1 MGYYNFKMFTFK
13 QKGEREREREIESKE
28 NGYIKL
34 LWLNY
39 KLKS

>member
-1 MGYYNFKMFTFK
+1 MFTFK
-13 QKGEREREREIESKE
+13 QKGESKE